1 MEAPKKIIQAALK
14 FLLPKQDLVG
24 KKVLI
29 TAGGTQENL
38 DPVRFIGNRSSGKMG
53 YALAKVARSRGAKV
67 TLISANVQE
76 NPPLDINPVYVQ
88 TADEM
93 LKAVRANFK
102 ACDVLVMAAAVAD
115 WRPAAVRESK
125 IKKQTKKP
133 VNSKMKTLKLE
144 LVPTADILGNLQD
157 LRSNQIMVGFA
168 LETDNLIK
176 NAKAKLKNKN
186 LDLIV
191 ANNEKAF
198 GSDQNRVILI
208 DKKGKTSKLP
218 LQSKEKVAAAIFD
231 HIALTAKSV

>member
-1 MEAPKKIIQAALK
+1 
-14 FLLPKQDLVG
+14 
-24 KKVLI
+24 
-29 TAGGTQENL
+29 
-38 DPVRFIGNRSSGKMG
+38 
-53 YALAKVARSRGAKV
+53 V